1 MKTLCFSS
9 IRILLS
15 LFYVICSLNV
25 AQADL
30 KLRIRFH
37 LSLLGTS
44 ISPGLEYNYFEINKY
59 SNVLTTRSCITFMK
73 QTETRTIGGHSF
85 L

>member
-9 IRILLS
+9 ICLLPS
-15 LFYVICSLNV
+15 LFYVICSHNV

-44 ISPGLEYNYFEINKY
+44 ISPGLEYNYFEINK
-59 SNVLTTRSCITFMK
+59 
-73 QTETRTIGGHSF
+73 
-85 L
+85 